1 MVVDPEKDQIYV
13 GAVNSLF
20 QLSKELEV
28 QRYVEIG
35 PRLDSIQCATR

>member
-1 MVVDPEKDQIYV
+1 MAVDHEKGQIYI

-20 QLSKELEV
+20 QLSSDLQVE
-28 QRYVEIG
+28 RYVEIG